1 MLLGF
6 AKSSASRDVCVAQV
20 AVHLGERVMQGP
32 YRIGSLGS
40 PVTPAEGDWERT
52 RLVRGERYRVIKPF
66 RDADG
71 DEHPIGQEWIFVSTL
86 FSKFDDE
93 LTLCIRD
100 VSGEEWKIPLIWKP
114 DRHMD
119 VIENWQQYLAAT

>member
-1 MLLGF
+1 MG
-6 AKSSASRDVCVAQV
+6 
-20 AVHLGERVMQGP
+20 
-32 YRIGSLGS
+32 
-40 PVTPAEGDWERT
+40 TNTT
-52 RLVRGERYRVIKPF
+52 RAGRALWVIKPF